1 MCTKQDN
8 YKVQGGIVIVGNAG
22 KKYKMLEEAERCR
35 GSNQRTSMFAKFA
48 LSIQFR
54 VSK

>member
-22 KKYKMLEEAERCR
+22 KKYKKLEEAERCR
-35 GSNQRTSMFAKFA
+35 GSKRTSMFAKFA

>member
-22 KKYKMLEEAERCR
+22 KKYKIEEAERCR
-35 GSNQRTSMFAKFA
+35 GSSQRTSVFAIFA
-48 LSIQFR
+48 TFHS
-54 VSK
+54 V